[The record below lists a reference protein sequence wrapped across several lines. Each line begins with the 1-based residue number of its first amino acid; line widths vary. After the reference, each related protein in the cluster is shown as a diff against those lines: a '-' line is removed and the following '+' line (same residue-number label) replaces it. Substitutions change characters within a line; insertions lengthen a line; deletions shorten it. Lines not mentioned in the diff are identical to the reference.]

1 MLTTIYR
8 NKLDQKLVI
17 MFDFLA
23 DIFDSAGDF
32 ISDLFD
38 SGADEVAAGV
48 IECATAGWIIAGVI
62 SVAELTVDTIKSELS
77 RRAELKNKDVMSVIV
92 KEILRENNATV
103 VTLDAISRAN
113 ECVGQVK
120 MESSRVHVTKGQK
133 ILIP

>member
-1 MLTTIYR
+1 
-8 NKLDQKLVI
+8 

-23 DIFDSAGDF
+23 DIFESAGDF

-38 SGADEVAAGV
+38 SGADEVATGV